1 MVFGA
6 QTHTPKMCKQMDV
19 FVFSQEA
26 QFFLKARCARLEP
39 WHLLPRRRKHMPAAV
54 HVKAV
59 ADSALRC
66 AGLSLCCVCGS
77 SAASTSAVQLEYQQE
92 QEQRKRSMEHR
103 QEISSS
109 TALVAVQAATHSV
122 EFCLSPRFF
131 PKEMAI
137 FTPPLA
143 KFSPAAR
150 IIDPPHPAGRRCAAR
165 IGYPNRHHHPCMVQ
179 HGRRRPGRQSE
190 HGQDRMCTCVDS
202 ASSAGA
208 PANH

>member
-1 MVFGA
+1 
-6 QTHTPKMCKQMDV
+6 MCKQMDV
-19 FVFSQEA
+19 FAFSQEA

-103 QEISSS
+103 QEISS
-109 TALVAVQAATHSV
+109 LHCVAVQAATHSV
-122 EFCLSPRFF
+122 EFYLSPRFF

-150 IIDPPHPAGRRCAAR
+150 IIDPPLPLLGGAAR
-165 IGYPNRHHHPCMVQ
+165 PESATLTVTIIHAWSSMVVDV
-179 HGRRRPGRQSE
+179 PGRK
-190 HGQDRMCTCVDS
+190 
-202 ASSAGA
+202 
-208 PANH
+208 